1 MWNLHTAMTSGATR
15 LEFLFGGFITTL
27 NPQYQR
33 RKIFATG
40 IGIFQQKLMISIKI
54 LILFLLLLL
63 LLLLYY
69 S

>member
-1 MWNLHTAMTSGATR
+1 MWNLHTAMTSGATG
-15 LEFLFGGFITTL
+15 LEFPFGGLKTTSG
-27 NPQYQR
+27 PQYQR
-33 RKIFATG
+33 RKSFVAG

-54 LILFLLLLL
+54 LLLFLLLLL